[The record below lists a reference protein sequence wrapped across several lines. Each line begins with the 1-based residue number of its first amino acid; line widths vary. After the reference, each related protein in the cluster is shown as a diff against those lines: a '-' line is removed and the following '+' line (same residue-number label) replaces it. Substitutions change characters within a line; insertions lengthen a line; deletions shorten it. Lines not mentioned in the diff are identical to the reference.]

1 MNQQAERLYLILT
14 ALFIAALVTGNL
26 IFQKFISWNPL
37 GIYKFELSV
46 GILPYP
52 ITFLVTDIISEI
64 FGRKRANRVV
74 LAGLAASVFAL
85 LIVFVADYMAA
96 TTWSP
101 IDNETFNQVFGL
113 SILAVGASMTAYLIA
128 QFIDIRLFHFW
139 KKLTKGKH
147 LWLRNNASTTLSQL
161 MDTGTVLLL
170 LCSFGAIVWDKFWV
184 LLINGY
190 LFKVIVALLDT
201 PIIYGAVYLIRRKFK
216 LADAEEISLQN

>member
-1 MNQQAERLYLILT
+1 
-14 ALFIAALVTGNL
+14 
-26 IFQKFISWNPL
+26 
-37 GIYKFELSV
+37 
-46 GILPYP
+46 
-52 ITFLVTDIISEI
+52 
-64 FGRKRANRVV
+64 
-74 LAGLAASVFAL
+74 
-85 LIVFVADYMAA
+85 
-96 TTWSP
+96 
-101 IDNETFNQVFGL
+101 
-113 SILAVGASMTAYLIA
+113 MTAYLIA